1 MFKFATIGAFDNA
14 INVPYCTIPAT
25 VTAKVY
31 NGMGVTIDRATKT
44 VALTTAS
51 ETGDIYVV
59 YNVQRTFDFD
69 NSADFCMVAGDM
81 PLVYLLK
88 SLAGYEVEF
97 SVDANIVAAPDAVA
111 VGTTLVYGA
120 DGKLAAGT
128 SDTQPYLKVLEIVN
142 GVARAQVIG

>member
-14 INVPYCTIPAT
+14 INVPYCTIPAD
-25 VTAKVY
+25 VTTKVY
-31 NGMGVTIDRATKT
+31 NGMGVTIDRAKKT
-44 VALTTAS
+44 VALTTAN

-69 NSADFCMVAGDM
+69 SSADFCMVAGDM
-81 PLVYLLK
+81 PLVYVLK
-88 SLAGYEVEF
+88 SLVGYEVEF
-97 SVDANIVAAPDAVA
+97 STDDKIAAAPDAIA

-128 SDTQPYLKVLEIVN
+128 STTQPYFKVLEVVD